1 MKRRTSLIFLL
12 VLTLCMG
19 CTQKIGAGHHIRK
32 PHLTENPLVGKWTVT
47 KCIYTDGRAADSRLT
62 KEFIGMDSIFLPN
75 RVLLQDQYLSNVE
88 YESLLLTTKHFSS
101 HYANVNP
108 EVLGITEKEL
118 YLIRIHEGASSGL
131 EVLLSNPTTLY
142 VKWGEMFLQ
151 MSKVSDR
158 ATDQALDRLLA
169 SREVK
174 S

>member
-1 MKRRTSLIFLL
+1 MKRSTPLILAL
-12 VLTLCMG
+12 VICLCVG

-47 KCIYTDGRAADSRLT
+47 KCIYPDGRAADSRMT
-62 KEFIGMDSIFLPN
+62 KELIGMDSIFLPK

-88 YESLLLTTKHFSS
+88 YESLLLTTKYFSS
-101 HYANVNP
+101 YYANVDP

-118 YLIRIHEGASSGL
+118 YLIRIHEGASSGV

-158 ATDQALDRLLA
+158 ATERSLDRLLA
-169 SREVK
+169 SRQMK